1 MIQRASG
8 RTGRECMTTGRPAN
22 GSIRAR
28 RVAYFVAL
36 VRQFP
41 DVTRAELQE
50 TLGWSDEVMDQMLA
64 DFRVLSKEL
73 KAIGG
78 C

>member
-1 MIQRASG
+1 
-8 RTGRECMTTGRPAN
+8 MTVDRPAN
-22 GSIRAR
+22 GSLRAR

-36 VRQFP
+36 IRQYP

-50 TLGWSDEVMDQMLA
+50 TLGWSDDVMNQMLA

-73 KAIGG
+73 KTLGAA
-78 C
+78 